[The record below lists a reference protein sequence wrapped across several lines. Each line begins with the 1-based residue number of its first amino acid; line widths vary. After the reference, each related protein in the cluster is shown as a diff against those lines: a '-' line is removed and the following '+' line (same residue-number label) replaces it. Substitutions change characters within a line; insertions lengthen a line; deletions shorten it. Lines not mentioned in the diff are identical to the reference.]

1 MVSEETLQQIDD
13 FFSDELSDTDKSEL
27 LSKVESSEEVRARFE
42 ESRKLWS
49 YMDSAESIEPEPD
62 YIRKFWKEVSEEEEK
77 NSKSFFPFN
86 FMNKRLAFATS
97 LAVFLLLSTIMVNNF
112 ILEEEKT
119 GYVYDADD
127 ELLINN
133 LEEALSLNSHHGLN
147 VYGPWEDTEN

>member
-13 FFSDELSDTDKSEL
+13 FFSGELSDTDKYEL
-27 LSKVESSEEVRARFE
+27 LSKVESSEELRARFE

-49 YMDSAESIEPEPD
+49 YMDSAEAIEPEAD
-62 YIRKFWKEVSEEEEK
+62 YIRKFWKKVSEEEEK

-127 ELLINN
+127 EILINN
-133 LEEALSLNSHHGLN
+133 LEEALSLNSHHDLN